1 MLIKKDDRIIRVL
14 ETKGDHKLII
24 NCSQKSM
31 PTWIAEEDLS
41 GYLCTITGWKHAR
54 ATVEVLVL
62 SHLVI
67 IDHEPCYMVDR
78 ILNICLE
85 LAAAPINNSVSI
97 DEIKS
102 SAWF

>member
-41 GYLCTITGWKHAR
+41 GYALAWPIAEPE
-54 ATVEVLVL
+54 AL
-62 SHLVI
+62 SLE
-67 IDHEPCYMVDR
+67 DHEKQRR
-78 ILNICLE
+78 IFRL
-85 LAAAPINNSVSI
+85 S
-97 DEIKS
+97 
-102 SAWF
+102 F